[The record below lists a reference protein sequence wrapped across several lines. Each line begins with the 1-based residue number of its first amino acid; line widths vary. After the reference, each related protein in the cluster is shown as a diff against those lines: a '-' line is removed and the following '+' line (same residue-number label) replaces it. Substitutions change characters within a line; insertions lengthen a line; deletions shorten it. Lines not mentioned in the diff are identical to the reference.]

1 MLFQNTKEPKIS
13 ELLSLQFPLTIL
25 VEDEVQYFFGLGTA
39 IDKNCP
45 NFVCYLFIEKVV
57 DIFRKNNEVLEGH
70 DEVFLAVVKRGVII
84 YFE

>member
-1 MLFQNTKEPKIS
+1 MFLQNTIQPKNS
-13 ELLSLQFPLTIL
+13 EFLRLQFPLTIL
-25 VEDEVQYFFGLGTA
+25 VEDEVQYFLGLGTA

-57 DIFRKNNEVLEGH
+57 YIFRKDNEVLEGN
-70 DEVFLAVVKRGVII
+70 DEVFLAVVKRGVVL